1 MQTDTEVM
9 RVARHAPSPTT
20 GCLVFQLKAN
30 GQDEGDD
37 PFEKRLA
44 VAKKLKVGRFLLKID
59 GDGTVF
65 P

>member
-1 MQTDTEVM
+1 
-9 RVARHAPSPTT
+9 
-20 GCLVFQLKAN
+20 VFQLKAN